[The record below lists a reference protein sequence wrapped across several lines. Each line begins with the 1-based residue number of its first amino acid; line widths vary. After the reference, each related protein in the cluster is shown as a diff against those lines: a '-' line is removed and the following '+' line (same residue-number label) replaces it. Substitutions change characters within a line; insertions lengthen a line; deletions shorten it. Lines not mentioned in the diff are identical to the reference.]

1 MSGIGQAEAPWRPV
15 VSAMAEIT
23 WQMTLT
29 VLGRVAEAGT
39 MNVGEEQQRFVKH
52 KPGTEAWREGA
63 GCLGT
68 Y

>member
-15 VSAMAEIT
+15 VSAIAEIT
-23 WQMTLT
+23 WQVTLT
-29 VLGRVAEAGT
+29 VLRRAAEAGT
-39 MNVGEEQQRFVKH
+39 MNVGEEQRFVKH
-52 KPGTEAWREGA
+52 KPGPEAWREGA